1 MLISDVFN
9 YLQDGYG
16 KKDPNRRLEETE
28 AEKIDLSKFDESDPR
43 QHQMK
48 IAFGCGIKF
57 GFRGIS
63 EHTFLE
69 ISNITHGEFPSHH
82 PFSGYEYY
90 GIDNIQDKQCRL
102 SVNQDHVRD
111 TKDHMRI
118 PVMDNDLCSED
129 FGGSIKRYLNKL
141 APGQTRFYCKVIP
154 DNLRQ
159 VDLSDGT
166 TQVFYGNCP
175 IGKEYIKKLFKDG
188 AAILGLSN
196 PQNFGAHSL
205 RAYFVTKLSN
215 GNGVGDEE
223 RMVSSRHTSVGASA
237 IYQERNTESESNK
250 FVALGIELP
259 KKKKVL
265 PILNYTYLFLRPVL
279 TCSFFKI

>member
-118 PVMDNDLCSED
+118 PVMDNDPCSED

-175 IGKEYIKKLFKDG
+175 IGKEYIKKNYLRTVRLF
-188 AAILGLSN
+188 
-196 PQNFGAHSL
+196 
-205 RAYFVTKLSN
+205 
-215 GNGVGDEE
+215 
-223 RMVSSRHTSVGASA
+223 
-237 IYQERNTESESNK
+237 
-250 FVALGIELP
+250 
-259 KKKKVL
+259 
-265 PILNYTYLFLRPVL
+265 
-279 TCSFFKI
+279 